1 MMTERPAIH
10 EPGTADLP
18 TAAAQLKITAERM
31 QGLTAVGTVPPADA
45 RYLITTFGITG
56 SVATSIAGADFV
68 LRAGPALATHAA
80 PYIALAELALGFVA
94 AILIAVCG
102 RGHRAQASVTPPA
115 EGRPAPT
122 GGRNTRKRRNSA
134 ADRS

>member
-1 MMTERPAIH
+1 MTERPAPH

-18 TAAAQLKITAERM
+18 TEAAQLRITAERT

-68 LRAGPALATHAA
+68 LRAGPALA

-102 RGHRAQASVTPPA
+102 LGRRARASAPPQEERSITA
-115 EGRPAPT
+115 ST
-122 GGRNTRKRRNSA
+122 TRRQ
-134 ADRS
+134 